1 MQPTNARG
9 SVVANRP
16 LLDPAEDDETNWK
29 GETKMRTVIIAACL
43 LAIAGS
49 SVKAQTVTRYPPLA
63 PETMTPEQKAMYDS
77 IMAGPRH
84 SIEGPFNAWLRSPV
98 LGDRLQRVGE
108 YLRFNTTIP
117 HNLNE
122 FAILIT
128 AVEWNSG
135 FEWYAHYPLA
145 IKAGLE
151 PAVAADLQ
159 EKRRPTGMTP
169 DETLVYDFATQ
180 LHRQHQVTD
189 AVFAAAVKRFGE
201 QGVTDLVALLG
212 YYGLVSMTLNV
223 AEVTPP
229 KDESSLAAPPK

>member
-1 MQPTNARG
+1 
-9 SVVANRP
+9 
-16 LLDPAEDDETNWK
+16 
-29 GETKMRTVIIAACL
+29 
-43 LAIAGS
+43 
-49 SVKAQTVTRYPPLA
+49 
-63 PETMTPEQKAMYDS
+63 MYDG

-84 SIEGPFNAWLRSPV
+84 SIEGPFNAWLRSPA

-108 YLRFNTTIP
+108 YLRFNTTVP

-145 IKAGLE
+145 MKAGLE
-151 PAVAADLQ
+151 PAVATDLQ
-159 EKRRPTGMTP
+159 EGRRPASMTA

-180 LHRQHQVTD
+180 LHRKHQVSD
-189 AVFAAAVKRFGE
+189 AVFAAAVQRFGE

-223 AEVTPP
+223 AEVAPPNNEQGLAPPP
-229 KDESSLAAPPK
+229 K

>member
-1 MQPTNARG
+1 MRITAILGACLLLGTAASAQTRYPE
-9 SVVANRP
+9 
-16 LLDPAEDDETNWK
+16 LDPATL
-29 GETKMRTVIIAACL
+29 T
-43 LAIAGS
+43 
-49 SVKAQTVTRYPPLA
+49 PP
-63 PETMTPEQKAMYDS
+63 QKAMYDA
-77 IMAGPRH
+77 IIAGPRH
-84 SIEGPFNAWLRSPV
+84 SIEGPFNAWLRSPE

-128 AVEWNSG
+128 AAEWHSG

-145 IKAGLE
+145 MKAGLE
-151 PAVAADLQ
+151 ETVAKDLQ
-159 EKRRPTGMTP
+159 EGRRPAGMSS

-180 LHRQHQVTD
+180 LHRQHQVSD
-189 AVFAAAVKRFGE
+189 AAYKGIAARFGE

-223 AEVTPP
+223 AEVQPP
-229 KDESSLAAPPK
+229 AGAGKTLPPLAPMTQ

>member
-1 MQPTNARG
+1 MSLKIGRTLNIARNG
-9 SVVANRP
+9 EAGR
-16 LLDPAEDDETNWK
+16 K
-29 GETKMRTVIIAACL
+29 GETIMRRVLIAACL
-43 LAIAGS
+43 LAVVGLP
-49 SVKAQTVTRYPPLA
+49 VQAQTVTRYPPLT
-63 PETMTPEQKAMYDS
+63 PEAMSPEQKSMYDS

-117 HNLNE
+117 HDLNE

-159 EKRRPTGMTP
+159 EGRRPANMTA

-201 QGVTDLVALLG
+201 QGVTDLIAVLG

-229 KDESSLAAPPK
+229 KNEQGLAPPPK

>member
-1 MQPTNARG
+1 
-9 SVVANRP
+9 
-16 LLDPAEDDETNWK
+16 
-29 GETKMRTVIIAACL
+29 MRNMLMAAGL
-43 LAIAGS
+43 LAAAALP
-49 SVKAQTVTRYPPLA
+49 VQAQTVTRYPPLA
-63 PETMTPEQKAMYDS
+63 PDAMTPEQKAMYDG

-98 LGDRLQRVGE
+98 LGDRLQKVGE
-108 YLRFNTTIP
+108 YLRFNTTVP

-145 IKAGLE
+145 MKAGLE
-151 PAVAADLQ
+151 PAVATDLR
-159 EKRRPTGMTP
+159 EGRRPANMTA
-169 DETLVYDFATQ
+169 DETLVYDFTTQ
-180 LHRQHQVTD
+180 LHRKHQVSDT
-189 AVFAAAVKRFGE
+189 VFAAAVQRLGE

-223 AEVTPP
+223 AEVAPPNNEQALPPPP
-229 KDESSLAAPPK
+229 K